1 MLLSHL
7 CAFAWANTVP
17 TVVMSN
23 AIGISFHHFSNELS
37 VSLFFHS
44 KEKFSVTIFFCS
56 SFLSYT
62 NYAKIDRIEHKE
74 IEKFK
79 THVLNTD
86 FHGMTIKQ
94 WSNIFS
100 SKDEAKLEYA
110 LKTLL

>member
-23 AIGISFHHFSNELS
+23 AIGISFHHFLLS
-37 VSLFFHS
+37 LYGQFVYRLD
-44 KEKFSVTIFFCS
+44 
-56 SFLSYT
+56 T